1 MMVISQSRVMLRQQ
15 LQQLQQLLQQQLQQ
29 LQLGLDLMQQDLM
42 QQHSNQVKE
51 QEMQVLDLEEKQEL
65 VLDLI

>member
-1 MMVISQSRVMLRQQ
+1 MLV
-15 LQQLQQLLQQQLQQ
+15 LDLVNLNQLLQQQLQQ
-29 LQLGLDLMQQDLM
+29 LQLVLDLIQQDLM

-51 QEMQVLDLEEKQEL
+51 QEMLVLDLEEKQEL